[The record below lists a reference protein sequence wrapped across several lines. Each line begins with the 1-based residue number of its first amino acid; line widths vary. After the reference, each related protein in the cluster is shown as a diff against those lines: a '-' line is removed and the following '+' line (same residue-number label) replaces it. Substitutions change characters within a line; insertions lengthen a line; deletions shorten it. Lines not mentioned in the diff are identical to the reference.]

1 MNTVRK
7 LLTATS
13 YATAVVALA
22 ALVVFIAEGMAVVPY

>member
-22 ALVVFIAEGMAVVPY
+22 AIVVFIAETMGVVP